1 MAKQTKKDSGNRTKH
16 SRSYTK
22 KQTAPRSNREGT
34 FNHKVATIQES
45 TDFVYGRHA
54 VREALLQPERV
65 NKLFIQEALSG
76 KEITPLI
83 ELAQE
88 HRIHIQ
94 NVPKAKLQDLVG
106 DVVHQGVV
114 ASIAAYQYATLDDVF
129 AKAAAQEEEPFILI
143 LDGIED
149 PYNLGSILRTADA
162 TGVHGIIIPKRRS
175 VALTS
180 TVAKASTGAIEHVPV
195 VRVTNLT
202 QTIEQLKE
210 RGVWVFGT
218 DMKGT
223 DYRRWNTAG
232 ALALVMGNEGKGVS
246 RLVKDSVD
254 EMLTIPMTGHV
265 QSLNASVASALMMYE
280 VYRGRHGL

>member
-1 MAKQTKKDSGNRTKH
+1 MARQEKNSNRKKGSQPKGF
-16 SRSYTK
+16 K
-22 KQTAPRSNREGT
+22 KEAKAPRPKYTPESSSNE
-34 FNHKVATIQES
+34 QES

-54 VREALLQPERV
+54 VREALQQPERV
-65 NKLFIQEALSG
+65 NKLWIQEALS
-76 KEITPLI
+76 
-83 ELAQE
+83 
-88 HRIHIQ
+88 
-94 NVPKAKLQDLVG
+94 PKAKLQDLVG
-106 DVVHQGVV
+106 EVVHQGVV
-114 ASIAAYQYATLDDVF
+114 ASIAAYEYATLEDVF
-129 AKAAAQEEEPFILI
+129 EKTQEKNEDPFILV

-175 VALTS
+175 VSLTS

-223 DYRRWNTAG
+223 DYRQWNTKGPIAI
-232 ALALVMGNEGKGVS
+232 VMGNEGKGVS
-246 RLVKDSVD
+246 RIVKDAVD
-254 EMLTIPMTGHV
+254 EMITIPMTGHV

-280 VYRGRHGL
+280 VFRSRH

>member
-1 MAKQTKKDSGNRTKH
+1 MKKNYPSSKRHAPKGRRVKEHEIQTSKVS
-16 SRSYTK
+16 SK
-22 KQTAPRSNREGT
+22 KQEDGPFS
-34 FNHKVATIQES
+34 QS

-54 VREALLQPERV
+54 VKEALQQPERV

-88 HRIHIQ
+88 NHIQIQ
-94 NVPKAKLQDLVG
+94 NVPKTKLQELVG
-106 DVVHQGVV
+106 AVVHQGVV
-114 ASIAAYQYATLDDVF
+114 ASIAAYEYATIDDIF
-129 AKAAAQEEEPFILI
+129 NRAASKDEEPFFLI

-202 QTIEQLKE
+202 QTITQLKE

-223 DYRRWNTAG
+223 DYRRWNTKG
-232 ALALVMGNEGKGVS
+232 SLAVVMGNEGKGVS

-254 EMLTIPMTGHV
+254 EMITIPMTGHV

-280 VYRGRHGL
+280 VYRGRHEL

>member
-1 MAKQTKKDSGNRTKH
+1 MARQEKNSNRRKGSQPKGFKKEGK
-16 SRSYTK
+16 
-22 KQTAPRSNREGT
+22 APRPKYTPESSSNE
-34 FNHKVATIQES
+34 QES

-54 VREALLQPERV
+54 VREALQQPERV
-65 NKLFIQEALSG
+65 NKLWIQEALSG
-76 KEITPLI
+76 KEITPI
-83 ELAQE
+83 IDLARE
-88 HRIHIQ
+88 NRIQIQ

-106 DVVHQGVV
+106 EVVHQGVV
-114 ASIAAYQYATLDDVF
+114 ASIAAYEYATLEDVF
-129 AKAAAQEEEPFILI
+129 EKAQEKNEDPFILI

-175 VALTS
+175 VSLTS

-223 DYRRWNTAG
+223 DYRQWNTKGPIAI
-232 ALALVMGNEGKGVS
+232 VMGNEGKGVS
-246 RLVKDSVD
+246 RIVKDAVD
-254 EMLTIPMTGHV
+254 EMITIPMTGHV

-280 VYRGRHGL
+280 VFRSRH

>member
-1 MAKQTKKDSGNRTKH
+1 MARQEKNSNRRKGSQSKGFKKEDK
-16 SRSYTK
+16 
-22 KQTAPRSNREGT
+22 APRPKYTPESSLNE
-34 FNHKVATIQES
+34 QES

-54 VREALLQPERV
+54 VREALQQPERV
-65 NKLFIQEALSG
+65 NKLWIQEALSG
-76 KEITPLI
+76 KEITPI
-83 ELAQE
+83 IDLAKE
-88 HRIHIQ
+88 YRIQIQ

-106 DVVHQGVV
+106 EVVHQGVV
-114 ASIAAYQYATLDDVF
+114 ASIAAYEYATLEDVF
-129 AKAAAQEEEPFILI
+129 EKAQEKNEDPFILI

-175 VALTS
+175 VSLTS

-223 DYRRWNTAG
+223 DYRQWNTKGPIAI
-232 ALALVMGNEGKGVS
+232 VMGNEGKGVS
-246 RLVKDSVD
+246 RIVKDAVD
-254 EMLTIPMTGHV
+254 EMITIPMTGHV

-280 VYRGRHGL
+280 VFRSRH